1 MELRRSHSASPQ
13 KPQIDLLSSTEE
25 IYMAGPGN
33 ETLPSNRHGHRGPDK
48 SVPKTCPKIERS
60 ELPFRHRRVWRRF
73 VFRGVRTTTEALLHG
88 KCLEH
93 PGILRGCEGSFALV

>member
-1 MELRRSHSASPQ
+1 
-13 KPQIDLLSSTEE
+13 
-25 IYMAGPGN
+25 MAGPGN
-33 ETLPSNRHGHRGPDK
+33 ETLPINRHVIGAWINL
-48 SVPKTCPKIERS
+48 SPKTCPKIERS
-60 ELPFRHRRVWRRF
+60 ELPFRRRRVWRRF